1 VTKELASDD
10 STSMGAVADEIPR
23 TLAGGQEVGEDRRD
37 THSPELSRE
46 GWKDLFVRL
55 ATGDSRALETL
66 YLSAA
71 RSVFG
76 LALWRTGFVE
86 EQEGDR
92 ILPGRPNGKE
102 SAS

>member
-1 VTKELASDD
+1 
-10 STSMGAVADEIPR
+10 
-23 TLAGGQEVGEDRRD
+23 
-37 THSPELSRE
+37 
-46 GWKDLFVRL
+46 VRL